1 MAAGGSDG
9 SLRFDTAINID
20 GFEDGISTLSKA
32 MDRLTKAVDRLST
45 NLSLIHI

>member
-20 GFEDGISTLSKA
+20 GFEDGISTFKGNGP
-32 MDRLTKAVDRLST
+32 VDEGRGPV
-45 NLSLIHI
+45 IHQHPEPI